1 MDARIRNDRRRMD
14 PILGKNSIP
23 INGSAMTRRGGKIEL
38 SRVRGITFVIDLT
51 NFLFSLKRTQ
61 KLI

>member
-1 MDARIRNDRRRMD
+1 MIR
-14 PILGKNSIP
+14 S
-23 INGSAMTRRGGKIEL
+23 GGKIEL

-51 NFLFSLKRTQ
+51 NFLFSFKRTQ

>member
-23 INGSAMTRRGGKIEL
+23 INGSAMIRSGGKIEL
-38 SRVRGITFVIDLT
+38 SRVRGITFVIDLIFF
-51 NFLFSLKRTQ
+51 FLSNERKN
-61 KLI
+61 

>member
-1 MDARIRNDRRRMD
+1 MAHVRD
-14 PILGKNSIP
+14 
-23 INGSAMTRRGGKIEL
+23 GKIEL
-38 SRVRGITFVIDLT
+38 SSIRGITFVIDLT